1 MMPTAV
7 VSRVL
12 IGGSLIVVVL
22 LAMIGPRPAFVRAA
36 DPPANAA
43 RAKDAK
49 AERDRER
56 LQWEARIVFFGEEDT
71 GTWSLRVQDKTVRE
85 RNVLQY
91 TELWKFDPG
100 AKKWV
105 KVDDGAEAVRIL
117 PPAEKPET
125 APQDTQLIAELP
137 IQPNTVGLYYAKWR
151 VNNRTDGAT
160 LCRIGPGLTGKDA
173 RPATDRAPQKVP
185 PGMIPEVVP
194 LSINKAELMVIPDPR
209 LSTGQAMKGEPT
221 SRPAGEGKN

>member
-1 MMPTAV
+1 MPTAV
-7 VSRVL
+7 CSRPFL
-12 IGGSLIVVVL
+12 RGSLIL
-22 LAMIGPRPAFVRAA
+22 LALLAIVPGPRETARAA
-36 DPPANAA
+36 DPPANA

-71 GTWSLRVQDKTVRE
+71 GTWSLRVQDKSVRE

-91 TELWKFDPG
+91 TELWKFDAG
-100 AKKWV
+100 TKKWV
-105 KVDDGAEAVRIL
+105 KLDDGAEAVRIL
-117 PPAEKPET
+117 PPAEKAET
-125 APQDTQLIAELP
+125 APQGTQVIAELP

-151 VNNRTDGAT
+151 VNNQIDGAT

-173 RPATDRAPQKVP
+173 HPATDRAPQKVP

-221 SRPAGEGKN
+221 TRPAGEGKN